1 MGTTKSRKSRRNTSR
16 PTAISF
22 LSAITLGSEHEKQN
36 NEPNHSSAIVE
47 SKAPGDDEDTIISPV
62 STHPSEIRALSL
74 HSTDS
79 SSTFESQ
86 RQVHNLTLDTTASR
100 DTTIPPPL
108 ITPITGTT
116 SQSLDS
122 QLPPTST
129 DNKSK
134 KRGQPTKHES
144 YHSTQ
149 TRYSQSDLSESVE
162 HHKLTRE
169 DSKRPIA
176 SEKIKK
182 RSTQPNDKD
191 PEQNGMNILSV
202 FRYYSDKIR
211 HSTSKRKP
219 EEDGADRGYVHQQ
232 QLTSNDS
239 YSRRKKHSYAHFLQP
254 ANSLKDDETIES
266 NIGPDDYD
274 PFYLDNDL
282 YGSFGVIFGSS
293 TTPLSLRPAELK
305 RETNEQFRLAHP
317 EINPEITL
325 SKIRSIK
332 SHLLT
337 IGRGLDL
344 EVSSIS
350 HAYVYFEKLVLKNV
364 ATKKNRKLLAACCLF
379 LATKANEPKGAWL
392 QPLLDAIDDELN
404 IDSEEIKKHEFAV
417 FADLEFNLFIPRREF
432 MPHFERIFKILEYK
446 SIRDYLGDEP
456 FYEVDY
462 Q

>member
-16 PTAISF
+16 PAAISF
-22 LSAITLGSEHEKQN
+22 LSAITLGNEHEHEKQN
-36 NEPNHSSAIVE
+36 DEPDYSSPI
-47 SKAPGDDEDTIISPV
+47 KQNTPGVLEDTIVSPI
-62 STHPSEIRALSL
+62 STHQSEIRALSL

-86 RQVHNLTLDTTASR
+86 HQTHSLTLDTSCR
-100 DTTIPPPL
+100 DTTVSSSV
-108 ITPITGTT
+108 ITPVVETT
-116 SQSLDS
+116 NQPLDT
-122 QLPPTST
+122 PEKP
-129 DNKSK
+129 K
-134 KRGQPTKHES
+134 KIGQATKHES
-144 YHSTQ
+144 YQSSH
-149 TRYSQSDLSESVE
+149 RYSRSDLLEDVQ

-182 RSTQPNDKD
+182 KTRPPSDKD
-191 PEQNGMNILSV
+191 SEQNGMNIISV

-211 HSTSKRKP
+211 HSTSKKKP
-219 EEDGADRGYVHQQ
+219 EEDETSRGYVHQQ
-232 QLTSNDS
+232 LTSNS
-239 YSRRKKHSYAHFLQP
+239 GHARRRKHSYAHFLLP
-254 ANSLKDDETIES
+254 ANSLKDDETVES

-282 YGSFGVIFGSS
+282 YGSFGVISSSS
-293 TTPLSLRPAELK
+293 TMPSSLRPAELK

-332 SHLLT
+332 SHLLI
-337 IGRGLDL
+337 IGRSLDL

-350 HAYVYFEKLVLKNV
+350 HAFVYFEKLVLKNV

-379 LATKANEPKGAWL
+379 LATKANEPKGSWFL
-392 QPLLDAIDDELN
+392 PLLEAMDDELN
-404 IDSEEIKKHEFAV
+404 VDAEEIKKHEFAV
-417 FADLEFNLFIPRREF
+417 FADLEFNLFVPRREF

-446 SIRDYLGDEP
+446 SIKEYLGDEA